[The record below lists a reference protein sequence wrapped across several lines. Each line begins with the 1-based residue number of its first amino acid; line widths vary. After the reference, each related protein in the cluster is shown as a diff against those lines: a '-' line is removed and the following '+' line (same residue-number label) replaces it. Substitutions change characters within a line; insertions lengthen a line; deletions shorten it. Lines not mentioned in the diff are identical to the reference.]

1 MINKYHAKKV
11 ELDGLKFDS
20 KKEAKRYR
28 ELLLLERAGQI
39 KDLQM
44 QVQYELIPSQKD
56 ISGRVIERAVIYIAD
71 FVYTDISTPV
81 HRLIVEDVKGYR
93 NTNSAAYAK
102 FVIKRKLMLYKN
114 GIKITEV

>member
-1 MINKYHAKKV
+1 MINKYHSKKV
-11 ELDGLKFDS
+11 ECDGIVFDS

-28 ELLLLERAGQI
+28 ELALLERSGKI

-44 QVQYELIPSQKD
+44 QVKYELIPSQRD
-56 ISGRVIERAVIYIAD
+56 IYGRVIERAVIYIAD

-93 NTNSAAYAK
+93 KTNSAAYAK
-102 FVIKRKLMLYKN
+102 FVIKRKLMLYRY
-114 GIKITEV
+114 GLRIEEV

>member
-1 MINKYHAKKV
+1 MISKYHSKKV
-11 ELDGLKFDS
+11 EYDGLKFDS

-28 ELLLLERAGQI
+28 ELMLLERAGKI

-44 QVQYELIPSQKD
+44 QVKYELIPSQKD
-56 ISGRVIERAVIYIAD
+56 MSGRVIERAVIYIAD

-81 HRLIVEDVKGYR
+81 HRLIVEDIKGYR
-93 NTNSAAYAK
+93 NTKGGAYALY
-102 FVIKRKLMLYKN
+102 VIKRKLMLHKY

>member
-1 MINKYHAKKV
+1 MINKYHSRKV

-28 ELLLLERAGQI
+28 ELILLERAGKI
-39 KDLQM
+39 KDLQT
-44 QVQYELIPSQKD
+44 QVKYELIPSQRD

-81 HRLIVEDVKGYR
+81 HRLIVEDIKGYR
-93 NTNSAAYAK
+93 NTKGGAYAHYA
-102 FVIKRKLMLYKN
+102 IKRKLMLYRY
-114 GIKITEV
+114 GLRITEV